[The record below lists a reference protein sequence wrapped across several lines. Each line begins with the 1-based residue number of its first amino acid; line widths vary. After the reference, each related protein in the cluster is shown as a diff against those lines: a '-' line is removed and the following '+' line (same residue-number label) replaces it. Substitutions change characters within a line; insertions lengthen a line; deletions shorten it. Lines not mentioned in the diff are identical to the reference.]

1 MKQHFARAS
10 WRGFV
15 LLCLLL
21 TVGGGGYESDDATVE
36 TSEETPVVTEAV
48 EGEDAAPELA
58 IEIPAPMEEMVGAV
72 LAKADAYDGTTD
84 HIIANCPGCALAMEG
99 NPDHALHIADHE
111 LHFCSED
118 CKAQF
123 AENAM
128 ENLIALNDVA
138 TEE

>member
-1 MKQHFARAS
+1 MKQNFARAS
-10 WRGFV
+10 WIGLV
-15 LLCLLL
+15 LFCLIL
-21 TVGGGGYESDDATVE
+21 TVGCGGYESGDTAAE
-36 TSEETPVVTEAV
+36 PSEETTVATEAV
-48 EGEDAAPELA
+48 EEEAAPELA
-58 IEIPAPMEEMVGAV
+58 IEIPAPMAEMVGAV

-84 HIIANCPGCALAMEG
+84 QIIANCPGCALAMEG
-99 NPDHALHIADHE
+99 NPDHALHIAGHE

>member
-1 MKQHFARAS
+1 MKQQFARAS
-10 WRGFV
+10 WIGFV
-15 LLCLLL
+15 LFCLLL
-21 TVGGGGYESDDATVE
+21 IVGCGGYESSDPAVE
-36 TSEETPVVTEAV
+36 TSEETSVATEAV
-48 EGEDAAPELA
+48 EEEAAPELA
-58 IEIPAPMEEMVGAV
+58 IEIPAPMAEMVGAA

-84 HIIANCPGCALAMEG
+84 QIIANCPGCALAMEG